1 MLSAVSVYIF
11 VMFIMFNPVQ
21 AIDSFLTVR
30 YAFDT
35 QEIHKVCSGVD
46 HKCAF
51 GTFLTMTL
59 KEIIIFSLCC
69 RLFVSHSNGG

>member
-46 HKCAF
+46 HKCVF

-59 KEIIIFSLCC
+59 KEIIFFSLCC
-69 RLFVSHSNGG
+69 RLFVSHLNGG